1 MEYLL
6 EVYMRMSSDF
16 EAVMRGDKK
25 MSEKEI
31 EMLIN
36 GLAEVMR
43 GVVVLRA
50 IKNEGTLGR

>member
-6 EVYMRMSSDF
+6 EVYMRMSADF

-25 MSEKEI
+25 MNDKEL
-31 EMLIN
+31 ELLIN

-50 IKNEGTLGR
+50 LKNEGTLER